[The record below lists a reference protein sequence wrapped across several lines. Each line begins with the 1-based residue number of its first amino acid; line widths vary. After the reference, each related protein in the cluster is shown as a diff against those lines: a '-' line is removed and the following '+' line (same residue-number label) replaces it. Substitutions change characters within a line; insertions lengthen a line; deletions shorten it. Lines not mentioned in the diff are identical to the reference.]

1 MKIAVVGSGISG
13 LSAAYYLSKKHHV
26 DLFEKE
32 DHFGGHSHTID
43 LMFGE
48 KKVSVDIGFI
58 VFNFQTY
65 PNLIKFF
72 EENKIDIEKSNMSF
86 SVSVDNSNFEYEVVD
101 NIDTEFLK
109 SKIKDCDGIS
119 IRTAKLSGDVIEA
132 ANNLKIISRHG
143 VGYDNIDL
151 EVSKKKDITLAI
163 TATANAVAVAE
174 HVMFMILN
182 ISKRGS
188 MYDDTVKSGKFNER
202 NKLPKTVELWNKN
215 ILIAGFGR
223 IGQALIKRCLG
234 FEMNVFVFDP
244 FVPKEF
250 IEKRGGTKVDNLSEA
265 SKDMDAMSLHI
276 PLNDETKNII
286 NYELLKSMKKNCIII
301 NAARGGIVNEV
312 DLDRALNENL
322 IFGAGLDVF
331 ETEPP
336 AENNP
341 LLKNKKVFLSPHTAA
356 FTEECMTRMG
366 KETIQNIIDFFDR
379 KLQKSKIVN
388 L

>member
-1 MKIAVVGSGISG
+1 MKKILVIQPIHEEGI
-13 LSAAYYLSKKHHV
+13 
-26 DLFEKE
+26 
-32 DHFGGHSHTID
+32 
-43 LMFGE
+43 
-48 KKVSVDIGFI
+48 
-58 VFNFQTY
+58 
-65 PNLIKFF
+65 NLLK
-72 EENKIDIEKSNMSF
+72 
-86 SVSVDNSNFEYEVVD
+86 DNSNFEYEVVD
-101 NIDTEFLK
+101 NVDTEFLK

-163 TATANAVAVAE
+163 KATANAVAVAE

-188 MYDDTVKSGKFNER
+188 LYDETVKSGKFNER

-244 FVPKEF
+244 FVSKEF
-250 IEKRGGTKVDNLSEA
+250 IEKRGGTKVDNLSET

-286 NYELLKSMKKNCIII
+286 NYDLLKSMKKNCIII

-366 KETIQNIIDFFDR
+366 KETIQNIFDFFDGSLENSKKV
-379 KLQKSKIVN
+379 KL
-388 L
+388 

>member
-1 MKIAVVGSGISG
+1 MKKILIIQPIHEEGI
-13 LSAAYYLSKKHHV
+13 
-26 DLFEKE
+26 
-32 DHFGGHSHTID
+32 
-43 LMFGE
+43 
-48 KKVSVDIGFI
+48 
-58 VFNFQTY
+58 
-65 PNLIKFF
+65 NLLK
-72 EENKIDIEKSNMSF
+72 
-86 SVSVDNSNFEYEVVD
+86 DNSNFEYEVVD

-188 MYDDTVKSGKFNER
+188 MYDDTVKSGKFNQR
-202 NKLPKTVELWNKN
+202 NKLPKTLELWNKN

-244 FVPKEF
+244 FVSKEF
-250 IEKRGGTKVDNLSEA
+250 IEKRGGTKVDNLSET

-366 KETIQNIIDFFDR
+366 KETIQNIFDFFEGSLENSKKV
-379 KLQKSKIVN
+379 KL
-388 L
+388 

>member
-1 MKIAVVGSGISG
+1 MKKILVIQPIHEEGI
-13 LSAAYYLSKKHHV
+13 
-26 DLFEKE
+26 
-32 DHFGGHSHTID
+32 
-43 LMFGE
+43 
-48 KKVSVDIGFI
+48 
-58 VFNFQTY
+58 
-65 PNLIKFF
+65 NLLK
-72 EENKIDIEKSNMSF
+72 
-86 SVSVDNSNFEYEVVD
+86 DNSGFEYEVVD

-119 IRTAKLSGDVIEA
+119 IRTAKLRGDVIEA

-244 FVPKEF
+244 FVSKEF
-250 IEKRGGTKVDNLSEA
+250 IEKRGGTKVDNLSET

-366 KETIQNIIDFFDR
+366 KETIQNIFDFFDGSLENSKKI
-379 KLQKSKIVN
+379 KL
-388 L
+388 

>member
-1 MKIAVVGSGISG
+1 MKKILVIQPIHEEGI
-13 LSAAYYLSKKHHV
+13 
-26 DLFEKE
+26 
-32 DHFGGHSHTID
+32 
-43 LMFGE
+43 
-48 KKVSVDIGFI
+48 
-58 VFNFQTY
+58 
-65 PNLIKFF
+65 NLLK
-72 EENKIDIEKSNMSF
+72 N
-86 SVSVDNSNFEYEVVD
+86 NSNFEYEVVD
-101 NIDTEFLK
+101 NVDTEFLK

-188 MYDDTVKSGKFNER
+188 LYDETVKRGKFNER

-244 FVPKEF
+244 FVSKEF
-250 IEKRGGTKVDNLSEA
+250 IEKRGGTKVDNLSET

-336 AENNP
+336 AANNP

-366 KETIQNIIDFFDR
+366 KETIQNIFDFFEGSLENSKKV
-379 KLQKSKIVN
+379 KL
-388 L
+388 

>member
-1 MKIAVVGSGISG
+1 MKKILVIQPIHEEGI
-13 LSAAYYLSKKHHV
+13 
-26 DLFEKE
+26 
-32 DHFGGHSHTID
+32 
-43 LMFGE
+43 
-48 KKVSVDIGFI
+48 
-58 VFNFQTY
+58 
-65 PNLIKFF
+65 NLLK
-72 EENKIDIEKSNMSF
+72 
-86 SVSVDNSNFEYEVVD
+86 DNSDFEYEVVD
-101 NIDTEFLK
+101 NVDTEFLK

-119 IRTAKLSGDVIEA
+119 IRTAKLSGEVIEA

-244 FVPKEF
+244 FVSKEF
-250 IEKRGGTKVDNLSEA
+250 IEKRGGTKVDNLSKT

-366 KETIQNIIDFFDR
+366 KETIQNIFDFFDGSLENSKKV
-379 KLQKSKIVN
+379 KL
-388 L
+388 

>member
-1 MKIAVVGSGISG
+1 MKKILVIQPIHEEGI
-13 LSAAYYLSKKHHV
+13 
-26 DLFEKE
+26 
-32 DHFGGHSHTID
+32 
-43 LMFGE
+43 
-48 KKVSVDIGFI
+48 
-58 VFNFQTY
+58 
-65 PNLIKFF
+65 NLLK
-72 EENKIDIEKSNMSF
+72 
-86 SVSVDNSNFEYEVVD
+86 DNSDFEYEVVD

-188 MYDDTVKSGKFNER
+188 MYDDNVKSGKFNER

-244 FVPKEF
+244 FVSKEF
-250 IEKRGGTKVDNLSEA
+250 IEKRGGTKVDNLSKT

-366 KETIQNIIDFFDR
+366 KETIQNIFDFFDGNLENSKKV
-379 KLQKSKIVN
+379 KL
-388 L
+388 

>member
-1 MKIAVVGSGISG
+1 MKKILVIQPIHEEGI
-13 LSAAYYLSKKHHV
+13 
-26 DLFEKE
+26 
-32 DHFGGHSHTID
+32 
-43 LMFGE
+43 
-48 KKVSVDIGFI
+48 
-58 VFNFQTY
+58 
-65 PNLIKFF
+65 NLLK
-72 EENKIDIEKSNMSF
+72 
-86 SVSVDNSNFEYEVVD
+86 DNSDFEYEVVD

-143 VGYDNIDL
+143 VVYDNIDL

-174 HVMFMILN
+174 HVMIMILN

-244 FVPKEF
+244 FVSKEF
-250 IEKRGGTKVDNLSEA
+250 IEKRGGTKVDNLSET

-366 KETIQNIIDFFDR
+366 KETIQNIFDFFDGSLENSKKV
-379 KLQKSKIVN
+379 KL
-388 L
+388 